1 MRSSVSGMKPLS
13 SSSPIDHTFI
23 EEGKRLEEFLI
34 MANVRLLVCKYQ
46 CHLNEGVDV
55 EGPHL
60 LGIDSVT
67 QVKYILLTW
76 KQAC

>member
-1 MRSSVSGMKPLS
+1 
-13 SSSPIDHTFI
+13 
-23 EEGKRLEEFLI
+23 